1 MAADKWFNSIDD
13 LFRAIGGVEIIDEAQ
28 MGVVIEEGKNVLY
41 KHIQSDIYGAY
52 TPKPGGW
59 VGGSTYVR
67 RNSLSKGSLVAI
79 NEPDG
84 TITITSTA
92 VPGNPVGRGSIRK
105 EPGSLLQLIEGDR
118 HGLWRGGFP
127 RPAVGNAQK
136 EIDSGALMSAIEKA
150 LQ

>member
-28 MGVVIEEGKNVLY
+28 MGAAIEEGKNVLY

-59 VGGSTYVR
+59 VGGTTYAR
-67 RNSLSKGSLVAI
+67 RNSLSKGSLIAI

-92 VPGNPVGRGSIRK
+92 VPGTPVGRGSISS
-105 EPGSLLQLIEGDR
+105 EPGSLLKLIESDK

-127 RPAVGNAQK
+127 RPAVSNAQS
-136 EIDSGALMSAIEKA
+136 EIDGGALMIAIEKA
-150 LQ
+150 FR

>member
-13 LFRAIGGVEIIDEAQ
+13 LFRAIGGVEIMDEAH
-28 MGVVIEEGKNVLY
+28 MSTVIEEGKSVLY
-41 KHIQSDIYGAY
+41 RHIQSDIYGAY

-59 VGGSTYVR
+59 VGGKTYAR
-67 RNSLSKGSLVAI
+67 RHSLSRGSLVAI
-79 NEPDG
+79 SEPDG

-92 VPGNPVGRGSIRK
+92 VPGAPVGRGSISS

-127 RPAVGNAQK
+127 RPAVSNAQK

>member
-92 VPGNPVGRGSIRK
+92 VPGNPVGRGSISSK
-105 EPGSLLQLIEGDR
+105 PGSLLQLIEGDR

-127 RPAVGNAQK
+127 RPAVDNAQK

>member
-92 VPGNPVGRGSIRK
+92 VPGNPVGRGSISSK
-105 EPGSLLQLIEGDR
+105 PGSLLQLIEGDR

>member
-41 KHIQSDIYGAY
+41 KHIQSDIYDPY
-52 TPKPGGW
+52 TPKPGRW

-67 RNSLSKGSLVAI
+67 RNSLSEGSLVAI

-92 VPGNPVGRGSIRK
+92 VPGAPVGRGSIRK
-105 EPGSLLQLIEGDR
+105 EPGSLLQLIEGDK

>member
-1 MAADKWFNSIDD
+1 MAADRWFDSIDD
-13 LFRAIGGVEIIDEAQ
+13 LFQAIGGVEIIDEAQ
-28 MGVVIEEGKNVLY
+28 MGAVIEEGKNVLY

-59 VGGSTYVR
+59 VGGTTYAR
-67 RNSLSKGSLVAI
+67 RNSLSKGSLIAI

-92 VPGNPVGRGSIRK
+92 VPGDPVGRGSIRK
-105 EPGSLLQLIEGDR
+105 EPGSLLQLIEGNR

-127 RPAVGNAQK
+127 RPAVSNAQK

>member
-13 LFRAIGGVEIIDEAQ
+13 LSRAIGGVEIIDEAQ
-28 MGVVIEEGKNVLY
+28 MGAVIEEGKNVLY

-79 NEPDG
+79 NDPDG

-92 VPGNPVGRGSIRK
+92 VPGNPVGRGSISS

>member
-92 VPGNPVGRGSIRK
+92 VPGNPVGRGSISS

-118 HGLWRGGFP
+118 HGLWRGVSRV
-127 RPAVGNAQK
+127 RPWATRRKRSTAVR
-136 EIDSGALMSAIEKA
+136 
-150 LQ
+150 

>member
-28 MGVVIEEGKNVLY
+28 MGAVIEEGKNVLY
-41 KHIQSDIYGAY
+41 KHAALDCYGAY

-79 NEPDG
+79 NDPDG

-92 VPGNPVGRGSIRK
+92 VPGNPVGRGSISS

>member
-92 VPGNPVGRGSIRK
+92 VPGNPVGRGSISS

>member
-28 MGVVIEEGKNVLY
+28 MGAVIEEGKNVLY

-59 VGGSTYVR
+59 VGSSTYVR

-92 VPGNPVGRGSIRK
+92 VPGNPVGRGSISS
-105 EPGSLLQLIEGDR
+105 EPGSLLQLIEGDK